1 MIKRALSELAIY
13 QIEKDTELLDKSC
26 LHDLYQK
33 KTSEIIY
40 ITKRKKLYGI
50 ICLKEAVYCFE
61 NGNVQINK
69 TFTSLKGFNVIKA
82 HEIFQKKNIH
92 KIPVVNEEGELL
104 GDYSRWDDLL
114 YIERNQKNLLKKEIV
129 KKVLEPYEKIY
140 VVKPVKNKI
149 HIFSQIIQYL
159 EMCGIQY
166 TVLNKDQVG
175 GKLYDKIICIFGDED
190 ERKGMQCYYGIAPA
204 FGKKN
209 DILEDSRWKLRMAT
223 YKSLLTQVAEEL
235 LMKRLKIRDC
245 SWAEF
250 QGIDKKATFFLST
263 LQEKGICC
271 FGLCENEREPTEYGK
286 RLKNEIREKIKQNPR
301 ILEEQWPKGEEG
313 KEFYG
318 ELYQNMDYENDIV
331 QREIFEGSR
340 TFEFKKNIT
349 GKYFNAR
356 NGVRITCF
364 QPKEYIG
371 TIYLLGPCTIIG
383 IYTEDQY
390 TIASLLQK
398 KLLKQGLMY
407 RVENYGDIL
416 RPDAAIDSRLG
427 AIDQLRLNDIVIYLS
442 KTGEVI
448 NIQESRSLEK
458 IFEKGQV
465 SSGWIKDTY
474 THCNHKISDL
484 IADNILEMIRP
495 CLSNETDRYGE
506 KISVNFQDVMAQ
518 YIHSKYLGFLN
529 YFFADKECATI
540 GAIVMNGNPFTR
552 GHYYLIEQAQRQV
565 DFLIIFV
572 VEEDASL
579 FPFEERFEMIKQGV
593 RGIENVAVIPSG
605 EFILSHNNF
614 RQYFLKS
621 EDEAAVC
628 NAEYDINIFADHIA
642 KIFRITHRFVGSEP
656 IDKTTKIYNEAMQK
670 ILPEKGIAYV
680 EIPRITVDDEVIS
693 ASRVREYMRK
703 EEYAQAFAMLPET
716 TKQYFVKQIK
726 NDNEIVSISPI

>member
-1 MIKRALSELAIY
+1 MIKRALCELAIY
-13 QIEKDTELLDKSC
+13 QIEKDKELLDKSC

-40 ITKRKKLYGI
+40 ITKEKKLYGI

-69 TFTSLKGFNVIKA
+69 TFTRLKGFNVIKA
-82 HEIFQKKNIH
+82 HEIFQKRNIH

-114 YIERNQKNLLKKEIV
+114 FIERNQRSLLKKEIV

-140 VVKPVKNKI
+140 VVRPVENKI
-149 HIFSQIIQYL
+149 YIFRQIIQYL
-159 EMCGIQY
+159 EMCEIRY
-166 TVLNKDQVG
+166 TVLNKEQVG
-175 GKLYDKIICIFGDED
+175 EKLYDKIICIFGDED
-190 ERKGMQCYYGIAPA
+190 ERKGMQCYHGIAPA

-209 DILEDSRWKLRMAT
+209 DVLEDSRWKLRMAT

-235 LMKRLKIRDC
+235 LMKRLQIKDC

-250 QGIDKKATFFLST
+250 QGIDKKATFFLSA
-263 LQEKGICC
+263 LQKKGICC

-286 RLKNEIREKIKQNPR
+286 RLKNEIREKIRQNPR
-301 ILEEQWPKGEEG
+301 IQEEQWPKGEAG

-318 ELYQNMDYENDIV
+318 ELYQNTDYENDIV
-331 QREIFEGSR
+331 QSEIFEGSR
-340 TFEFKKNIT
+340 TFEFKKNVT

-364 QPKEYIG
+364 QPTEYIG

-383 IYTEDQY
+383 VYTEDQY

-427 AIDQLRLNDIVIYLS
+427 AIDQLGLNDIVICLS
-442 KTGEVI
+442 EIGEVI
-448 NIQESRSLEK
+448 HIQESRSLEK

-465 SSGWIKDTY
+465 SSGWMKDTY
-474 THCNHKISDL
+474 YGHCNHKVSDL
-484 IADNILEMIRP
+484 IADNLLEMIRP
-495 CLSNETDRYGE
+495 SLSKKSNQCGN
-506 KISVNFQDVMAQ
+506 KVNVQDIMKQ
-518 YIHSKYLGFLN
+518 YIHNKYLSFLN
-529 YFFADKECATI
+529 LFDKKHETI

-552 GHYYLIEQAQRQV
+552 GHFYLVEQARKQV

-572 VEEDASL
+572 VEEDVSL
-579 FPFEERFEMIKQGV
+579 FSFEERFEMIKQGV
-593 RGIENVAVIPSG
+593 RGIENVAVVPSG
-605 EFILSHNNF
+605 EFVLSQNNF
-614 RQYFLKS
+614 QQLFWKL
-621 EDEAAVC
+621 ENEATVW
-628 NAEYDINIFADHIA
+628 NAEYAINIFADYIA
-642 KIFRITHRFVGSEP
+642 KPLCITHRFVGNEP
-656 IDKTTKIYNEAMQK
+656 IDRATRIYNMAMQR
-670 ILPEKGIAYV
+670 ILPKKGINYV
-680 EIPRITVDDEVIS
+680 EVPRITMEGEVIS
-693 ASRVREYMRK
+693 AARVRKYMEKQEYDK
-703 EEYAQAFAMLPET
+703 AFAMLPET
-716 TKQYFVKQIK
+716 TKLHLMKQSIK
-726 NDNEIVSISPI
+726 EK